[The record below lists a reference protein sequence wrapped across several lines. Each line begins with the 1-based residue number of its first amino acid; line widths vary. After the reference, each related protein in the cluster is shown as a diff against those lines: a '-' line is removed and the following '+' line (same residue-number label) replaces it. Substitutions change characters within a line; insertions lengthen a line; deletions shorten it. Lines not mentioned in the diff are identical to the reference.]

1 MSHIS
6 SVSVL
11 SIVVVVVDKLK
22 PKPRSLFSRTAIPL
36 LAIERFQSLC
46 IVRVIRLHRGSHLES
61 GKEKSYFVFL
71 EGRSRGRT

>member
-1 MSHIS
+1 MSHVS
-6 SVSVL
+6 SVSLL
-11 SIVVVVVDKLK
+11 SLVVIVVDELT
-22 PKPRSLFSRTAIPL
+22 PKPRSLLGWTAIPL

-46 IVRVIRLHRGSHLES
+46 IVRVIRLYRGSHLES